1 MRATQFDIVLKVHGL
16 VQETLAILLLEVR
29 NLRYQINSKLIA
41 PFSGPCGTV
50 FRFYPCDLSFN
61 GTTPA
66 RGQIPSLLYYS
77 VPMNYQNS
85 KMKNCKEIF
94 ARDISLEIASDII
107 YRSRDLLI
115 LAKNAFLYSLSSSSD
130 KSSSVS
136 SNTTQAF
143 DSEHNITPIEE
154 HFDVSWMTPSTT
166 VIATS
171 SHQGLAAPFY
181 ASSSKDAGIN
191 TAKDITKRIETFSR
205 GLIETLKFDKKVDK
219 NSIEFVEVDVAAK
232 ELTPNDI
239 LNDESNVRRR
249 SGSASNDMNA
259 PQTSANRK
267 AINNQLSKSESDESL
282 PNIVDNEKVND
293 MFTIQESSLFHTLL
307 PLTVA
312 HMSRLI
318 CSDPKVSVEILGL
331 VKSILPHISSWNQI
345 FNKSINTPKNVF
357 GRLNE
362 L

>member
-1 MRATQFDIVLKVHGL
+1 MS
-16 VQETLAILLLEVR
+16 LL
-29 NLRYQINSKLIA
+29 
-41 PFSGPCGTV
+41 GPCGTV

-115 LAKNAFLYSLSSSSD
+115 LARNAFLYSLSSSSD
-130 KSSSVS
+130 KSSSIS

-154 HFDVSWMTPSTT
+154 HFDVSWMTPCTT
-166 VIATS
+166 VISTP
-171 SHQGLAAPFY
+171 SHQGLSGPFY
-181 ASSSKDAGIN
+181 TSNSKDSSIN

-205 GLIETLKFDKKVDK
+205 GLIETLKFDKKIDK
-219 NSIEFVEVDVAAK
+219 NCIDFVEVDVAAK

-239 LNDESNVRRR
+239 LNDDSSSRKR
-249 SGSASNDMNA
+249 SGSCTNDVNSASSNG
-259 PQTSANRK
+259 NRK
-267 AINNQLSKSESDESL
+267 FLNNQLSKSESDESL
-282 PNIVDNEKVND
+282 QNIVDNEKVNEI
-293 MFTIQESSLFHTLL
+293 FTTQESSLFHTLL

-345 FNKSINTPKNVF
+345 FNKSLTTTKNVF
-357 GRLNE
+357 GKMIS
-362 L
+362 